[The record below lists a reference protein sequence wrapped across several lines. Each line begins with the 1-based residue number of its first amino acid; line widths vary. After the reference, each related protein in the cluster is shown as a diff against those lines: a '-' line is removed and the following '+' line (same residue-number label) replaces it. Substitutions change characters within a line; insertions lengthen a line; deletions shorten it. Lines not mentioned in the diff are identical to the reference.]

1 MVYTSTDMGKL
12 QAKDVCRPGCVMPLA
27 HSCHIDHSLL
37 STVEEVFYEGIQIRS
52 EKCQALVY
60 VKLSKTRS

>member
-37 STVEEVFYEGIQIRS
+37 STVEEVFCMKAFRFS
-52 EKCQALVY
+52 
-60 VKLSKTRS
+60 VKNARHWSM